1 MYLSNSS
8 LVAGTAVELLQS
20 EQALGP
26 TRWSEDDIKMNVLYI
41 SYCYE
46 IHMLITTFKKPTLK
60 DCI

>member
-26 TRWSEDDIKMNVLYI
+26 IPWSEDDIKINVLYI

-46 IHMLITTFKKPTLK
+46 IHMLITTIKKPTLK